1 MAVERI
7 ATGFRWADGPVY
19 FLAGRY
25 VLFSDIPNNRIRR
38 FSEDESHVS
47 VYRRPSMN
55 SNGITAKPSDLE
67 LLSSAA

>member
-38 FSEDESHVS
+38 FSEDEKSCERIPPALDELQRHH
-47 VYRRPSMN
+47 REAFRP
-55 SNGITAKPSDLE
+55 
-67 LLSSAA
+67 